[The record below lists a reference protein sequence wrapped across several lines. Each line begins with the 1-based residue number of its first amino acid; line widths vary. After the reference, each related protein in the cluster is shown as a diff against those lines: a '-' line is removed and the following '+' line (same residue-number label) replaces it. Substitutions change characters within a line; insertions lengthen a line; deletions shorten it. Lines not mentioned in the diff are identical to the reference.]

1 MHPEEPKS
9 RRESS
14 EELHRERRPSYA
26 YVNEIRR
33 SGSSHEGSNPNITTG
48 YHRSSSSSSTASS
61 GKNLVKNK
69 NSSNN
74 RSQTEWNYS
83 SRDSRYIP
91 HHRRGN
97 GLSSSS
103 PSPSPEVPKKSPPK
117 FFLGPPPSPGSSTG
131 YHSPLRSSPS
141 PSPSPEMPSTP
152 TNNRVKSPHLLHPH
166 YGVELHAGN
175 LLSQS
180 DKEGKINSA
189 YDSYWHIPR
198 ASLWCRHNN
207 CEDPDKQCPQCQAKD
222 EISSNCSS
230 INPPPTFT
238 ALDNYRPVKKR
249 RSRCSCGAVTLA
261 TLISSAII
269 LIIIA
274 AFILYIEMVIK
285 KNDYV
290 PNPM

>member
-1 MHPEEPKS
+1 PVQK
-9 RRESS
+9 
-14 EELHRERRPSYA
+14 RERRPSYA

-238 ALDNYRPVKKR
+238 ALDNYRPNLKTLYYNEITKSEKKILLYFCDITFKK
-249 RSRCSCGAVTLA
+249 SFSFFNCPMWLTITKGVA
-261 TLISSAII
+261 IS
-269 LIIIA
+269 
-274 AFILYIEMVIK
+274 FEERK
-285 KNDYV
+285 KTRKI
-290 PNPM
+290 